1 MKIPMARRLFAA
13 LRTCSIVFLLFTAA
27 AVSLHGQT
35 LSTASFNGADGA
47 NPEYGAL
54 IQGHDGN
61 FYGTTSAGGA
71 NGDGAIFMAAP
82 GTLTL
87 VYSFC
92 AKANCGDG
100 KSPYGGLMLGTD
112 GNFYGTTQSGGA
124 NGYGTIFKYV
134 PGVGLTTLYNFCAK
148 SGCTDGAN
156 PVAGL
161 IQAANGNFYG
171 TTEYGGA
178 NDMCGA
184 AGCGTVFKIT
194 KKGKLTTLYSF
205 CSKSDCSD
213 GELPTGALIQGKDK
227 KFYGTTFTGTDAIG
241 SFGTIFKI
249 TGAGKLSTLYNF
261 CSKSG
266 CVDGAAPHAGL
277 IQATDGNF
285 YGTTE
290 YGGANDFC
298 EDLGDE
304 VGCGTVFKITTKGK
318 LTTLY
323 SFCSLSG
330 CADGELP
337 TGGLIQAT
345 DGNFYGTTFTGTN
358 EFASYGTIFEITPA
372 AALTTLYSFCSKAG
386 CADGSFPLAGLV
398 QGADGSFYGTTVTG
412 GASGDGTAFR
422 FSTVL
427 GGSSR
432 P

>member
-1 MKIPMARRLFAA
+1 MARGLFASWRIFTIVSLLFAA
-13 LRTCSIVFLLFTAA
+13 T
-27 AVSLHGQT
+27 AVSSQGQT

-47 NPEYGAL
+47 NPQYGAL
-54 IQGHDGN
+54 IQGRDGN
-61 FYGTTSAGGA
+61 FYGTTSAGGS
-71 NGDGAIFMAAP
+71 NGGGVIFMASP

-92 AKANCGDG
+92 AKVNCTDG
-100 KSPYGGLMLGTD
+100 QSPYAGLVLGTD
-112 GNFYGTTQSGGA
+112 GNFYGTTQSGGT
-124 NGYGTIFKYV
+124 NGFGTVFKYV

-171 TTEYGGA
+171 TTEFGGT
-178 NDMCGA
+178 NNLCGA
-184 AGCGTVFKIT
+184 VGCGTVFKIT
-194 KKGKLTTLYSF
+194 RKGKLTVLYSF
-205 CSKSDCSD
+205 CSKGGCSD
-213 GELPTGALIQGKDK
+213 GELPTGGLVQGKDK
-227 KFYGTTFTGTDAIG
+227 KFYGTTFTGTNAIG

-249 TGAGKLSTLYNF
+249 TAAGKLSTLYSF
-261 CSKSG
+261 CSQRG

-298 EDLGDE
+298 EDPGGE
-304 VGCGTVFKITTKGK
+304 VGCGTVFKITPKGK

-345 DGNFYGTTFTGTN
+345 DGNLYGTTFTGTN
-358 EFASYGTIFEITPA
+358 EFASYGTIFEITPTA
-372 AALTTLYSFCSKAG
+372 QLTTLYSFCSKAG
-386 CADGSFPLAGLV
+386 CADGSFPAAGLV
-398 QGADGSFYGTTVTG
+398 QGTDGTFYGTTLTG
-412 GASGDGTAFR
+412 GASADGTVFG
-422 FSTVL
+422 FSTPL
-427 GGSSR
+427 ADSSK